1 MERRRFVQLVGAG
14 VAASG
19 LPAADGAAQA
29 AKGVK
34 ALEGVRPLAS
44 RRGKQCTLMGSLEAV
59 LQYHG
64 EAYDY
69 VALMGLSGAA
79 FRVRVAYPDSDR
91 IMGGRIHPG
100 ISVDASIGPHVQAAL
115 DATGFRREVDA
126 HVFHAENGHRRV
138 AARVEREI
146 DQGRPVIAMNLQGA
160 SCWGV
165 IAGYAPSVPPR
176 DADGEWQGRRYLCRT
191 YYDPPGSDY
200 VPAPRFPWDVYFICR
215 AGEPLLPEEAAR
227 RSVEE
232 AVRLLETE
240 QGTVTGPM
248 AWMAYWKPDYVNGL
262 AAYAAWIENLQDE
275 EGIAELTPEQF
286 LMYWQGHAWM
296 YDQLHDARRAAAAYL
311 RKIAPRFGDREARLL
326 LEASGRYDDLVEYMT
341 RNWGCFPF
349 SRDGYLEPDTGWWIR
364 VEYEEFLGTQI
375 PSYAGE
381 WTTDMRRR
389 GADLLAALRE
399 KDEQALAP
407 LREVAY

>member
-1 MERRRFVQLVGAG
+1 LRRRRFVQLVGAS

-19 LPAADGAAQA
+19 LPAADGPAHG

-34 ALEGVRPLAS
+34 ALEGVRPLTS

-69 VALMGLSGAA
+69 VELMGLSGAA
-79 FRVRVAYPDSDR
+79 FRIRIAYPDSDR

-100 ISVDASIGPHVQAAL
+100 ISVDASIGPHMQAVL
-115 DATGFRREVDA
+115 DVVGFDREIDA
-126 HVFHAENGHRRV
+126 QVFHGENGHRVV
-138 AARVEREI
+138 AARIEREI
-146 DQGRPVIAMNLQGA
+146 DRGRPVIAMNLQGA

-165 IAGYAPSVPPR
+165 IAAYDASVPAT
-176 DADGEWQGRRYLCRT
+176 DADGEGQGRRYLGRT
-191 YYDPPGSDY
+191 YYDPPGSGY
-200 VPAPRFPWDVYFICR
+200 LPAPRFPWDVYFIRR

-227 RSVEE
+227 RSIEG

-240 QGTVTGPM
+240 QGTVTGLT
-248 AWMAYWKPDYVNGL
+248 AWMGYWRPDYVNGL
-262 AAYAAWIENLQDE
+262 AAYAAWIEDLQDE
-275 EGIAELTPEQF
+275 EGIAELTPPQF

-311 RKIAPRFGDREARLL
+311 RRIAPRFGDREARLL
-326 LEASGRYDDLVEYMT
+326 LEASGRYDDLVEHMT
-341 RNWGCFPF
+341 RNWSCFPF
-349 SRDGYLEPDTGWWIR
+349 SRDGYIEPDTGWWIR

-375 PSYAGE
+375 PSYSGE
-381 WTTDMRRR
+381 WTTDTRRR
-389 GADLLAALRE
+389 GADLLATLRE
-399 KDEQALAP
+399 KDEQALSP
-407 LREVAY
+407 LRELAY